1 MSHYVA
7 LVKKH
12 TDMQESHAKRKKRA
26 TKSDTSGHCLGTGPR
41 APPPPREP
49 ATALREP
56 KLAGRAG
63 RGPQISADDR
73 VPARAR
79 LRSAARRQAG

>member
-26 TKSDTSGHCLGTGPR
+26 KKSDTSGHCLGTGPR
-41 APPPPREP
+41 PPPPPQGARNSPSGAE
-49 ATALREP
+49 
-56 KLAGRAG
+56 AGRAG
-63 RGPQISADDR
+63 RAWAAD
-73 VPARAR
+73 
-79 LRSAARRQAG
+79 QCG